1 LPDDLPLQLNSP
13 ISDINGLISS
23 AAAGPAVIL
32 NGLSVVVVLLV
43 EGSGNVGNILFRF
56 FFIPVRDLMGGTTP
70 EWSRMKSS

>member
-32 NGLSVVVVLLV
+32 NGLSVVVVLV

-56 FFIPVRDLMGGTTP
+56 FFIPAGDLMGGTTP
-70 EWSRMKSS
+70 EWTRINSS

>member
-32 NGLSVVVVLLV
+32 NGLSVVVVLV

-70 EWSRMKSS
+70 EWTRINSS

>member
-23 AAAGPAVIL
+23 AAGPTVIL

-56 FFIPVRDLMGGTTP
+56 FFIPAGDLMGGTTP
-70 EWSRMKSS
+70 EWTRINSS